1 MINQQNHRAFTFGNS
16 LFHIYLNFPIINL
29 PFICIN
35 IPAVTAHGGYIS
47 KLVRYL
53 EIDSDSLLR
62 TKLYDKRDDFNF
74 FIANLISILNLAT
87 FQQHLH
93 MEYTSLSWSDIVVPI
108 MISLMLDADKET
120 FESRVPSG

>member
-1 MINQQNHRAFTFGNS
+1 MWM
-16 LFHIYLNFPIINL
+16 
-29 PFICIN
+29 
-35 IPAVTAHGGYIS
+35 HGGFVDCIYPIELEMKDTADTARS
-47 KLVRYL
+47 ASYLDIHL
-53 EIDSDSLLR
+53 EIDSDSLLK